1 MVDLASVEGKEV
13 VIRVDISTL
22 VVAAHHSGLVVTDAS
37 ALAPHF
43 ARELN
48 AEGMDEELFINKALD
63 AALLRCAENDDP
75 GISFKERNYE
85 PR

>member
-1 MVDLASVEGKEV
+1 MIELAKVEGQEV

-22 VVAAHHSGLVVTDAS
+22 AAAAHYSDLVVTDAN

-63 AALLRCAENDDP
+63 AALVRCAENDDA
-75 GISFKERNYE
+75 GISFKEGSDG
-85 PR
+85 